1 MQPRFPYFSSSYI
14 FLAIATLLLS
24 FSTVS
29 LSAQTCTNLVPNGS
43 FEDYSALPDDDCDWF
58 LATGWTNAAST
69 DFCNS
74 TNGSPDYFHLLGS
87 GDFSALPNNYFANIA
102 PFEGD
107 AIMGVSGYISFATDA
122 REYLSIAL
130 SCPLIIGETYELQFQ
145 ITEGT
150 PNVGGFSVNGW
161 GVALTEG
168 ELLQPAGCNCPIETI
183 DPQFEIASVFTTDE
197 WETIN
202 FTFMA
207 DAAYEY
213 LTFGNFL
220 TDAEQTRE
228 TFGSPA
234 AFGGS
239 YCFVDDFSLT
249 LVNGSPPELDLGE
262 DITECSAAS
271 SVVLDAGIFPCATYL
286 WSTGENDSSITV
298 TADGT
303 YAVTVNSSCGT
314 ATDEITIAFESG
326 VEQFLTA
333 SICEGES
340 YSLNGALFTETGVY
354 TQALTTSSGCDSL
367 IILSL
372 NVIPSAINNL
382 EVSICPGETYLLN
395 GQTYEETGTYTQSFS
410 SSNGCDSLVVLNLLI
425 AEEFS
430 TSLEVEI
437 TAGEVYVLNDITY
450 TEPGTYIQQLT
461 TVNGCDST
469 LVLSLSLLDKNV
481 FMPNVFS
488 PNFDGVNDYLKP
500 YLSFNSAL
508 RIRSMQVFNKWGGLV
523 FEENTNPG
531 SELVGWDGT
540 FLSKPAE
547 IGVYVFL
554 IIMEQQNGETLSLSG
569 DVMLLR

>member
-1 MQPRFPYFSSSYI
+1 MHPGIHRRLRSCCL
-14 FLAIATLLLS
+14 LAITSLLLGIS
-24 FSTVS
+24 IN
-29 LSAQTCTNLVPNGS
+29 LPAQICSNLVPNGS
-43 FEDYSALPDDDCDWF
+43 FEDYAALPDDDCDWF

-69 DFCNS
+69 VFCNS
-74 TNGSPDYFHLLGS
+74 SNGTPDYYHLLGS

-145 ITEGT
+145 ITEGN

-161 GVALTEG
+161 GVALTES
-168 ELLQPAGCNCPIETI
+168 ELLQPAGCNCPIEAI
-183 DPQFEIASVFTTDE
+183 DPQFEIPSVFNADE
-197 WETIN
+197 WETFN
-202 FTFMA
+202 FTFVA

-220 TDAEQTRE
+220 TDTEQTRE
-228 TFGSPA
+228 TFGSPP
-234 AFGGS
+234 AFGGA

-262 DITECSAAS
+262 DITECSSAS
-271 SVVLDAGIFPCATYL
+271 NVVLDAGTFPCATYL
-286 WSTGENDSSITV
+286 WSTGENTSSITV
-298 TADGT
+298 TVDGT
-303 YAVTVNSSCGT
+303 YAVTINSSCGT
-314 ATDEITIAFESG
+314 ATDEISITFEAG
-326 VEQFLTA
+326 AEQFLSA

-340 YSLNGALFTETGVY
+340 YALNGTLFTETGVY
-354 TQALTTSSGCDSL
+354 TQALPTSSGCDSL

-372 NVIPSAINNL
+372 DVLPPIINIF

-395 GQTYEETGTYTQSFS
+395 EQTYEAAGTYTQSFS

-430 TSLEVEI
+430 TPLEVEI
-437 TAGEVYVLNDITY
+437 TEGEVYVLNDITY
-450 TEPGTYIQQLT
+450 AEPGIYLQQLST
-461 TVNGCDST
+461 INGCDST
-469 LVLSLSLLDKNV
+469 LVLTLSLQDKNV

-488 PNFDGVNDYLKP
+488 PNSDGVNDYLKP

-508 RIRSMQVFNKWGGLV
+508 RIRSMQVFNRWGGQV
-523 FEENTNPG
+523 YEENTDPG

-554 IIMEQQNGETLSLSG
+554 IILEQQNGELLSLSG